1 MEIILKNL
9 KASHMN
15 WKVKRF
21 TFPAFVVLVSVT
33 LSQHAVAQ
41 TAAIENSVF
50 WEVTGKGLS
59 KPSYLFGTFHL
70 MGRKYVDSLTNVAAK
85 FQQSQTVVGEM
96 VVDSTMTM
104 KIMMASQL
112 KGTTLDK
119 LLTPEVYA
127 KTATWMKEVSGYD
140 IKLFNGLNPMTV
152 QIIIMRSMQQKFYP
166 MNPAED
172 PPMDLYFQ
180 QHAKK
185 AHKKVLGLE
194 SLDVQIAALYEQFS
208 YERQA
213 EMLTE
218 FVSDQDKAYRE
229 MITMNKYYRQGNLGE
244 LEKLMSTQTFEPG
257 EAEKLLDD
265 RNKAWV
271 KQLPS
276 LFSEQSTFV
285 AVGALHLSGKNGLV
299 NLLRQQGYTVKPVPL
314 KNP

>member
-9 KASHMN
+9 KTSHMN

-21 TFPAFVVLVSVT
+21 TFSAFAILVSVT

-41 TAAIENSVF
+41 TPAVENSVF
-50 WEVTGKGLS
+50 WEVTGKGLTQ
-59 KPSYLFGTFHL
+59 PSYLFGTFHL
-70 MGRKYVDSLTNVAAK
+70 MGKKYVDSLTNVTAK
-85 FQQSQTVVGEM
+85 FQQSQTMVGEM

-104 KIMMASQL
+104 KMMMAAQL

-119 LLTPEVYA
+119 LLTQELYA
-127 KTATWMKEVSGYD
+127 KTGTWLKEVSGYD
-140 IKLFNGLNPMTV
+140 IKLFNGMNPMTV
-152 QIIIMRSMQQKFYP
+152 QIVLMRSMQQKFYP
-166 MNPAED
+166 MNPVED

-185 AHKKVLGLE
+185 ARKKVLGLE
-194 SLDVQIAALYEQFS
+194 TLDVQIAALYEQFS

-213 EMLTE
+213 EMLAE
-218 FVSDQDKAYRE
+218 FVNDQDKAYQE
-229 MITMNKYYRQGNLGE
+229 MITMNKYYRMGNLGE

-257 EAEKLLDD
+257 EVEKLLDD

-299 NLLRQQGYTVKPVPL
+299 NLLRQQGYTVKSVPL
-314 KNP
+314 K

>member
-9 KASHMN
+9 KTSHMN

-21 TFPAFVVLVSVT
+21 TFSAFAILVSVT

-41 TAAIENSVF
+41 TPAVENSVF
-50 WEVTGKGLS
+50 WEVTGKGLTQ
-59 KPSYLFGTFHL
+59 PSYLFGTFHL
-70 MGRKYVDSLTNVAAK
+70 MGKKYVDSLTNVTAK
-85 FQQSQTVVGEM
+85 FQQSQTMVGEM

-104 KIMMASQL
+104 KMMMAAQL

-119 LLTPEVYA
+119 LLTPELYA
-127 KTATWMKEVSGYD
+127 KTGTWLKEVSGYD
-140 IKLFNGLNPMTV
+140 IKLFNGMNPMTV
-152 QIIIMRSMQQKFYP
+152 QIVLMRSVQQKFYP
-166 MNPAED
+166 MNPVED

-185 AHKKVLGLE
+185 ARKKVLGLE
-194 SLDVQIAALYEQFS
+194 TLDVQIAALYEQFS

-213 EMLTE
+213 EMLAE
-218 FVSDQDKAYRE
+218 FVNDQDKAYQE
-229 MITMNKYYRQGNLGE
+229 MITMNKYYRMGNLGE

-257 EAEKLLDD
+257 EVEKLLDD

-299 NLLRQQGYTVKPVPL
+299 NLLRQQGYTVKSVPL
-314 KNP
+314 K